1 MSRERA
7 PHSQLLQNSS
17 EFRPYAW
24 AVPRLAALG
33 AEAAA
38 ELLAGAREGRAACIN
53 WSAVRWNQTAGRKYE
68 QGPRAAVTAILVL
81 LGGMCRWKGA
91 PRRSQ

>member
-17 EFRPYAW
+17 
-24 AVPRLAALG
+24 G
-33 AEAAA
+33 
-38 ELLAGAREGRAACIN
+38 ACIN
-53 WSAVRWNQTAGRKYE
+53 WSAVRWNQTAVRKYE

-81 LGGMCRWKGA
+81 LGGMQRWKGA